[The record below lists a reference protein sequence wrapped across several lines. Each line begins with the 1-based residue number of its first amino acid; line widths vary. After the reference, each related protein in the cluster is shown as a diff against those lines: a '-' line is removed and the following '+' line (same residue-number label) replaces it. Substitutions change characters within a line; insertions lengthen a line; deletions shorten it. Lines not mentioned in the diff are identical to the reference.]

1 MKKYQV
7 WQLPSMRFGIVVSDP
22 DDWTA
27 RSLMADLNRCGL
39 EADFLNFSDLSAQV
53 GSCMSLRSGKCDLSG
68 LEGLIV
74 RDMGQGTSQDM
85 AFRFEI
91 LRALQKIGLK
101 VINPPEAI
109 AAAANKLATSLALK
123 SAGVPTPWTMATSS
137 LDDARDALQIHGRLV
152 SKPLYGYKGRGIQL
166 ITKDN
171 PGALKEIMDVQGMI
185 YLQEFIELHKPR
197 DIRAF
202 VVGGELAGAIYRVA
216 PEGSWISN
224 LARGGVPR
232 ECNRTGEL
240 ESLAVR
246 AGRSI
251 GAVYCGVDLLE
262 TEDGLKVIEVNGT
275 PSGKG
280 IFDAL
285 GIDVCS
291 KIASYVL
298 SSHGA

>member
-1 MKKYQV
+1 
-7 WQLPSMRFGIVVSDP
+7 MRFGIVVSDP

-27 RSLMADLNRCGL
+27 RSLQADLNKAGID
-39 EADFLNFSDLSAQV
+39 ADFLNFSELSAQV
-53 GSCMSLRSGKCDLSG
+53 GGCMAINSGKIDLAG

-74 RDMGQGTSQDM
+74 RDLGQGTSQDM
-85 AFRFEI
+85 AFRFEV
-91 LRALQKIGLK
+91 LRALQQLGLQ

-109 AAAANKLATSLALK
+109 AMAANKFATSMALQR
-123 SAGVPTPWTMATSS
+123 SGVPTPWTMATSS
-137 LDDARDALQIHGRLV
+137 LDDALACLERHGRLV

-166 ITKDN
+166 ITRENSGPIK
-171 PGALKEIMDVQGMI
+171 AIMDQQGMV
-185 YLQEFIELHKPR
+185 YLQEFVELSNPR

-202 VVGGELAGAIYRVA
+202 VVADEVAGAIYRVA

-224 LARGGVPR
+224 LARGGSPQ
-232 ECNRTGEL
+232 ECRMTDEL
-240 ESLAVR
+240 ASLAVR
-246 AGRSI
+246 AGRCV

-285 GIDVCS
+285 GIDVCL
-291 KIASYVL
+291 KIANYLQRTCSE
-298 SSHGA
+298 